1 MSEIEDPV
9 ITTTRLLQKNMRV
22 VKDDNAIASIY
33 VSKEWYDRELF
44 KNYDGQITVGLGES
58 RDTKI
63 EMSGRIRRRLGSLR
77 VNVWATDRP
86 ATSDPGRLM
95 RSKIVE
101 EVNRIV
107 RQNRNKP
114 NVMEYNFAGI
124 GYPEGDPHKAFQAG
138 ALTELTPENVAWTE
152 LKEDATHDEYQQI
165 WYSDDK
171 HYSKSHSVNGE
182 YALMLFRFKVES
194 REKTVKKIVLAFE
207 GYGTAPAG
215 NGVTIKVWNHVAS
228 AWQNAQSG
236 TGGADETITIS
247 LISSIT
253 DYIDDD
259 GYVWLL
265 ARTTNPSNGVTAA
278 IINCDYVSCTVTVNG
293 ITYLDIVS
301 FRDADRVD
309 VKPLI
314 FRTEF
319 ALKSWMFEDIGG
331 AF

>member
-1 MSEIEDPV
+1 
-9 ITTTRLLQKNMRV
+9 MRV
-22 VKDDNAIASIY
+22 VKEDNAIANIY
-33 VSKEWYDRELF
+33 VNKEWYDRELF
-44 KNYDGQITVGLGES
+44 KNYDGQITVGLAES

-86 ATSDPGRLM
+86 ATTDSGRLM
-95 RSKIVE
+95 RNKMIE

-114 NVMEYNFAGI
+114 NVIEYNFAGL
-124 GYPEGDPHKAFQAG
+124 GYPSGDPHKAFQAG
-138 ALTELTPENVAWTE
+138 ASSELIPGVAGWTELTN
-152 LKEDATHDEYQQI
+152 LEYQKI
-165 WYSDDK
+165 WYSDDTR
-171 HYSKSHSVNGE
+171 YSKSHNVNLE

-207 GYGTAPAG
+207 GYGTAPGG
-215 NGVTIKVWNHVAS
+215 NGITIKVWNHVAS
-228 AWQNAQSG
+228 AWQNAQAG
-236 TGGADETITIS
+236 TGGADETISIT
-247 LISSIT
+247 LTASIT
-253 DYIDDD
+253 DYIDDN

-265 ARTTNPSNGVTAA
+265 ARTTNASNGTTAA

-293 ITYLDIVS
+293 ITYLDVVT

-309 VKPLI
+309 VKPFI

-319 ALKSWMFEDIGG
+319 QLKSWMFEDVGG
-331 AF
+331 VF

>member
-1 MSEIEDPV
+1 MSEIEDSVTTV
-9 ITTTRLLQKNMRV
+9 IRLLSKNMRV
-22 VKDDNAIASIY
+22 VKEDNAIANIY

-44 KNYDGQITVGLGES
+44 KNYDGQITVGLAES

-77 VNVWATDRP
+77 VNMWATDRP
-86 ATSDPGRLM
+86 ATSDSGKLM
-95 RSKIVE
+95 RNKMVE

-107 RQNRNKP
+107 RQNRTIP
-114 NVMEYNFAGI
+114 NQTRYDFAGL
-124 GYPEGDPHKAFQAG
+124 GYPSGDPHKAFQAG
-138 ALTELTPENVAWTE
+138 ASSELAPGHASWTELTNE
-152 LKEDATHDEYQQI
+152 EYQKI
-165 WYSDDK
+165 WYSDDTR
-171 HYSKSHSVNGE
+171 YSKSHNVNLE

-194 REKTVKKIVLAFE
+194 REEAVKKIVLAFE

-228 AWQNAQSG
+228 AWQNAQVG
-236 TGGADETITIS
+236 TGGADEIISITLSSS
-247 LISSIT
+247 LT
-253 DYIDDD
+253 DYIDDS

-265 ARTTNPSNGVTAA
+265 TRTTNASNGTTAA
-278 IINCDYVSCTVTVNG
+278 ILYCDYVSCTITVNG

-309 VKPLI
+309 VKPFI

-319 ALKSWMFEDIGG
+319 ALKSWMFEDVGG
-331 AF
+331 VF

>member
-1 MSEIEDPV
+1 MSEIEDSVTTV
-9 ITTTRLLQKNMRV
+9 IRLLSKNMRV
-22 VKDDNAIASIY
+22 VKEDNAIANIY
-33 VSKEWYDRELF
+33 VNKEWYDRELF
-44 KNYDGQITVGLGES
+44 KNYDGQITVGLAES

-86 ATSDPGRLM
+86 ATTDSGRLM
-95 RSKIVE
+95 RNKMIE

-114 NVMEYNFAGI
+114 NVIEYNFAGL
-124 GYPEGDPHKAFQAG
+124 GYPSGDPHKAFQAG
-138 ALTELTPENVAWTE
+138 ASSELIPGVAGWTELTN
-152 LKEDATHDEYQQI
+152 LEYQKI
-165 WYSDDK
+165 WYSDDTR
-171 HYSKSHSVNGE
+171 YSKSHNVNLE

-207 GYGTAPAG
+207 GYGTAPGG
-215 NGVTIKVWNHVAS
+215 NGITIKVWNHVAS
-228 AWQNAQSG
+228 AWQNAQAG
-236 TGGADETITIS
+236 TGGADETISIT
-247 LISSIT
+247 LTASIT
-253 DYIDDD
+253 DYIDDN

-265 ARTTNPSNGVTAA
+265 ARTTNASNGTTAA

-293 ITYLDIVS
+293 ITYLDVVT

-309 VKPLI
+309 VKPFI

-319 ALKSWMFEDIGG
+319 QLKSWMFEDVGG
-331 AF
+331 VF